1 MADLLPVHSV
11 SEGATVIAYFRTSD
25 VYGETGGIGAKVNIK
40 KVPLANL
47 SGDEII
53 VPVKELLRTADL
65 IRISARY
72 KDSSGRRKSARILCG
87 GASISAIFGPT
98 PANTLTGVPYKIGAG
113 ASRGNI
119 TGVGLI
125 RRATTY

>member
-1 MADLLPVHSV
+1 MADLLPVHQVMDGS
-11 SEGATVIAYFRTSD
+11 TVVAFFRTSD

-40 KVPLANL
+40 KVPLASL

-65 IRISARY
+65 IRVSAKY
-72 KDSSGRRKSARILCG
+72 KDSTGKRKSARILCG

-98 PANTLTGVPYKIGAG
+98 PANTLTGTAYKIGAG

-119 TGVGLI
+119 VSVGLL
-125 RRATTY
+125 RRATAY